1 MGLLSRLFE
10 PGQNGQA
17 QGGQAARGSVMSDRA
32 RAQSQRG
39 GRAVDTTAAAPPPRP
54 EGDDVPSLLRHN
66 QSLVLEINQSAAHL
80 PGLGVV
86 LARSVTDTVRT
97 VLTSPEA
104 NMLDISVRV
113 AIFGVLT
120 DYLPSTI
127 RTYVGASRA
136 AAPGSPEMAAADD
149 QLVEQLTA
157 LRRSVGELA
166 EASRMR
172 DVQALQVHGRFLESK
187 FGQSD
192 LDL

>member
-1 MGLLSRLFE
+1 MFE
-10 PGQNGQA
+10 PGEPERNA
-17 QGGQAARGSVMSDRA
+17 PSGQAARGSVVSDRA
-32 RAQSQRG
+32 RHQAERG
-39 GRAVDTTAAAPPPRP
+39 GRSQGSTPAAPPRAP
-54 EGDDVPSLLRHN
+54 EGDDVPALLRHN
-66 QSLVLEINQSAAHL
+66 QSLILEINQSAAHL

-104 NMLDISVRV
+104 SMLDISVRV

-127 RTYVGASRA
+127 RTYVAAIRA
-136 AAPGSPEMAAADD
+136 GGSADADD
-149 QLVEQLTA
+149 QLVEQLVA
-157 LRRSVGELA
+157 LRRSVEQLA
-166 EASRMR
+166 EASRQR
-172 DVQALQVHGRFLESK
+172 DVQALQVQGRFLETK

>member
-10 PGQNGQA
+10 PGNGPT
-17 QGGQAARGSVMSDRA
+17 GQAARGSVSSDRA
-32 RAQSQRG
+32 QAQAQRG
-39 GRAVDTTAAAPPPRP
+39 SRNAGAPTAAAPPRPP

-86 LARSVTDTVRT
+86 LARSVTDTIRT
-97 VLTSPEA
+97 VLTSPDA
-104 NMLDISVRV
+104 GMLDISVRV

-120 DYLPSTI
+120 DYLPGSI
-127 RTYVGASRA
+127 RTYIGAVRA
-136 AAPGSPEMAAADD
+136 AAPGSPEIGAADD

-157 LRRSVGELA
+157 LRRSVEELA
-166 EASRMR
+166 EASRQRDMR
-172 DVQALQVHGRFLESK
+172 ALQVHGRFLESK